1 MPLDAERVKLE
12 YFYLATQYYTAAR
25 YSARAALTPV
35 CGNLFHHAIEL
46 YVKGALSERVS
57 GEEMKNLGHR
67 LINIWGRFKVQFPD
81 PSLER
86 FDGPIAALDKFESIR
101 YPEKLVSEGAVC
113 VFTFERFDAA
123 RMASYS
129 PGSAP
134 SYVLMV
140 GELDALVGLVFDKAQ
155 LNRAAFFSNNQHAKR
170 YLEEVME
177 FRWHPGRPAR

>member
-1 MPLDAERVKLE
+1 MALDAERVKLE
-12 YFYLATQYYTAAR
+12 YFYLATQYYTVGR

-46 YVKGALSERVS
+46 CMKGALSEQMSTKSLR
-57 GEEMKNLGHR
+57 GLRHKLNR
-67 LINIWGRFKVQFPD
+67 IWARFKLAFPD

-101 YPEKLVSEGAVC
+101 YPEKLVGEGAVY
-113 VFTFERFDAA
+113 VFTFEPFDVA

-134 SYVLMV
+134 SYVLMIT
-140 GELDALVGLVFDKAQ
+140 EFDALVGLVFEKAQ

-170 YLEEVME
+170 YLEEAME
-177 FRWHPGRPAR
+177 FRW